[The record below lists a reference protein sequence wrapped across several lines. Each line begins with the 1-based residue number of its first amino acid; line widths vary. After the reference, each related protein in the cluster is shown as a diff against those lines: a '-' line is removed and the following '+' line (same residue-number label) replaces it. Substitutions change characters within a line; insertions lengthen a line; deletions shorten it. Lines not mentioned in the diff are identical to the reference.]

1 MTGRIHSIESMG
13 TLDGPGVRTVVFMQ
27 GCPLR
32 CVYCHNPDTWK
43 PEEGRSIAAD
53 ELFRQ
58 IIKYKPYFNNSGG
71 VTFSG
76 GEPLLQSEFIARVMK
91 LCRENHIHTALD
103 TSGCIVSEQAMEVLS
118 LSDLILLDIKML
130 TDELYQKY
138 IGCSISNVLTFLSQ
152 AEKLQKQVWVRHVV
166 VPGLNDTQDSIKQ
179 LDRLTQN
186 YRCIKQVELL
196 PFRKLCLEKYERLQL
211 PFPLSDTPELSQKRL
226 EELEQLIQKRR

>member
-32 CVYCHNPDTWK
+32 CVYCHNPDTWN

-196 PFRKLCLEKYERLQL
+196 PFRKLCLEKYERLLL

>member
-1 MTGRIHSIESMG
+1 
-13 TLDGPGVRTVVFMQ
+13 
-27 GCPLR
+27 
-32 CVYCHNPDTWK
+32 
-43 PEEGRSIAAD
+43 
-53 ELFRQ
+53 
-58 IIKYKPYFNNSGG
+58 
-71 VTFSG
+71 
-76 GEPLLQSEFIARVMK
+76 
-91 LCRENHIHTALD
+91 
-103 TSGCIVSEQAMEVLS
+103 MEVLS

>member
-186 YRCIKQVELL
+186 YR
-196 PFRKLCLEKYERLQL
+196 
-211 PFPLSDTPELSQKRL
+211 
-226 EELEQLIQKRR
+226 

>member
-32 CVYCHNPDTWK
+32 CVYCHNPDTWN
-43 PEEGRSIAAD
+43 PEEGRQIQAE

-58 IIKYKPYFNNSGG
+58 IIKYKPYFNNNGG

>member
-32 CVYCHNPDTWK
+32 CVYCHNPDTWN

>member
-43 PEEGRSIAAD
+43 PEEGRNIAAD

-58 IIKYKPYFNNSGG
+58 IIKYKPYFNNGGG

>member
-43 PEEGRSIAAD
+43 PEEGRNIAAD

-196 PFRKLCLEKYERLQL
+196 PFRKLCLEKYERLHL

>member
-211 PFPLSDTPELSQKRL
+211 PFSLSDTPELSQKRL

>member
-32 CVYCHNPDTWK
+32 CVYCHNPDTWN

-138 IGCSISNVLTFLSQ
+138 SGCSISNVLTFLSQ